1 MLIILKYS
9 ITLQKGNKGNSQ
21 FLIIDLIMYV
31 LILQVSNRFPLGFQ
45 QLSSRSPACLQQ
57 VSSES
62 PASLQQVCS
71 SLCHATVILCSKYLW
86 IFVVNINF
94 VCLYLNIYLNNPS
107 YSLLRTWSVCWRFVF
122 LRIFVYYLSKG
133 TVKMRRKPNTPP
145 NRPGALL
152 LNVLMR
158 INIIFK
164 C

>member
-71 SLCHATVILCSKYLW
+71 RLQGEPRFSGCDAGSGGAKPGLLSLDSG
-86 IFVVNINF
+86 
-94 VCLYLNIYLNNPS
+94 
-107 YSLLRTWSVCWRFVF
+107 R
-122 LRIFVYYLSKG
+122 
-133 TVKMRRKPNTPP
+133 
-145 NRPGALL
+145 RPGPAHTGAEELSGPTGSGPPPL
-152 LNVLMR
+152 ASRYGCSCGPELCAVVEN
-158 INIIFK
+158 
-164 C
+164 